1 LGTGGGQGVA
11 VGLGSGEGVGKG
23 LAVEES
29 SPALTPGRYIVY
41 GVAGE
46 EGEDE
51 GDADGSDTGDSE
63 VGTVVR
69 ELTPQPM
76 MAAESRTMTSV
87 RLTHPKL
94 REQIG
99 ICVPL

>member
-11 VGLGSGEGVGKG
+11 VGLGSGGVGRG
-23 LAVEES
+23 LAVEAS

-41 GVAGE
+41 GVAGGEGEE
-46 EGEDE
+46 EGNTD
-51 GDADGSDTGDSE
+51 DSDTGDSE
-63 VGTVVR
+63 IGTAVR
-69 ELTPQPM
+69 EFTPQPM
-76 MAAESRTMTSV
+76 MAAKSSTMTSV
-87 RLTHPKL
+87 RPTHPKL